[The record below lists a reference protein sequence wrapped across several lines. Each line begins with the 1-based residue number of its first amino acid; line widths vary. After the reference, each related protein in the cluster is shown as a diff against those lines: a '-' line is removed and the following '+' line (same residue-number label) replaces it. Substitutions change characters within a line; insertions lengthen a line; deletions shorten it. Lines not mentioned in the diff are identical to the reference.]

1 MTVPSS
7 AATTLAAD
15 AGQPI
20 ERIQLAAAYR
30 LVAHFGMDDSIFTHI
45 SCRAPAEEGEHAFLI
60 NPYGLRFDEVTASS
74 LVTVDIEGNVLRDPY
89 GAGMNKAGFTIH
101 SAVHAARPEVHCVLH
116 THTVAGVAV
125 SSMDEGILPLN
136 QWSLQF
142 YNRVAFHDY
151 EGIALD
157 LAERERLVADLGN
170 RNVMILRNHG
180 LLTCGRS
187 VGEAFALMF
196 NMERTCKAQLA
207 IMSSGGVQ
215 RRVDPELAEKTASP
229 VRGVGGEALRQPARP
244 AVGGLPATCAQAL
257 SGSGE
262 LIRHRVSRARPEE
275 AENEAK
281 ARPPITE
288 GNEPQCSRD

>member
-215 RRVDPELAEKTASP
+215 RRVDPELAEKTASQYE
-229 VRGVGGEALRQPARP
+229 GWGEKHSANRPDPQWEAFQRLALKHYPDL
-244 AVGGLPATCAQAL
+244 V
-257 SGSGE
+257 
-262 LIRHRVSRARPEE
+262 
-275 AENEAK
+275 N
-281 ARPPITE
+281 
-288 GNEPQCSRD
+288 